1 MIPPKFLRNIFS
13 GGADTV
19 RDRARAV
26 ELVDRR
32 ALDAEVR
39 ADVRAFSDETVRA
52 HAAAHVSL
60 GATPEGPYDLALP
73 ELLRSHALVT
83 GSSGS
88 GKTFLVTA
96 ILAEVLG
103 HMARGAPVAVIV
115 FDMKG
120 EATDLMLRLVSRFAE
135 RDPSFARER
144 LQVLRVF
151 HGRHLVPWQL
161 LAADPSVAP
170 AAQAQ
175 SIAETIEA
183 TVRVATGIR
192 QTSALGAVLL
202 LAIERGWN
210 LVDLR
215 YLIHAPDILA
225 RAAESSRFPHLR
237 TYFRDRFVRE
247 GAVTIDGLSARFDV
261 LLGADELKAMFAA
274 QSVAPLLDAFRPGR
288 VTLIDA
294 SGAPLGSRELSR
306 AMGALFFERLSWCV
320 FDPNRPLSADVL
332 LVGDEIQ
339 EAATERVLGAI
350 ERIETLGRSFRTHLW
365 TVHQT
370 TEQLPRELLNIL
382 STNISVRITGRASQR
397 DLSELNEFLPATGTL
412 VRPRGAF
419 DPPTRGPQFLS
430 PAEEQRAVGEQLRRL
445 PRQHF
450 FVADRRRSFAARF
463 VRAPDLVV
471 PEWRE
476 ISQGLRD
483 SLERGAWGVPR
494 ETLLN
499 HAREVEEQA
508 AALSAS
514 ASAPPVDAPR
524 APGRSRSRGRVAAD
538 DLPPDLP
545 SWGRGRPGGRGVP

>member
-1 MIPPKFLRNIFS
+1 MIPPRFLRKILS
-13 GGADTV
+13 GGDV
-19 RDRARAV
+19 VQQDRARAV

-32 ALDAEVR
+32 ALSVETD
-39 ADVRAFSDETVRA
+39 ADVVRFQAESARAR
-52 HAAAHVSL
+52 AAAHVGL
-60 GATPEGPYDLALP
+60 GVTPDGPYPLALP

-96 ILAEVLG
+96 ILGEVLA
-103 HMARGAPVAVIV
+103 HMARGAQVAVIV

-120 EATDLMLRLVSRFAE
+120 EATDLLLRLAARFAE
-135 RDPSFARER
+135 RDPSFARDR

-161 LAADPSVAP
+161 LAQDPSVAP
-170 AAQAQ
+170 AAQA
-175 SIAETIEA
+175 SAIAETIEA

-192 QTSALGAVLL
+192 QTSALSAVLL
-202 LAIERGWN
+202 LAIERGWS
-210 LVDLR
+210 LLELR
-215 YLIHAPDILA
+215 YLIHAPEILS

-237 TYFRDRFVRE
+237 TYFRDRFQRE

-261 LLGADELKAMFAA
+261 LLGADELRAMFGAE
-274 QSVAPLLDAFRPGR
+274 STAPLQDAFRPGR
-288 VTLIDA
+288 LTVIDA

-320 FDPNRPLSADVL
+320 FDPNRPLTADVL

-382 STNISVRITGRASQR
+382 STNVSVRIAGRASQR
-397 DLSELNEFLPATGTL
+397 DLSELSEWLPATGT
-412 VRPRGAF
+412 VARSREIWEAPA
-419 DPPTRGPQFLS
+419 RGPQFLS
-430 PAEEQRAVGEQLRRL
+430 PAEEQRAAGERLRGL

-450 FVADRRRSFAARF
+450 LISDRRRSFAARF
-463 VRAPDLVV
+463 VRASDLTV
-471 PEWRE
+471 PAWSGFPPALRE
-476 ISQGLRD
+476 AV
-483 SLERGAWGVPR
+483 ERGAWGVPR
-494 ETLLN
+494 ETLLD
-499 HAREVEEQA
+499 HAREVEERA
-508 AALSAS
+508 AAMSAS
-514 ASAPPVDAPR
+514 SSPPATNARQPV
-524 APGRSRSRGRVAAD
+524 GRGRSRGRVAE
-538 DLPPDLP
+538 DLPQDLP
-545 SWGRGRPGGRGVP
+545 AWGRRGSGRGGVP